1 MIKKQSVL
9 SCKNLSKS
17 FNSTLAVNNVSLD
30 LFEGETLGVLGSS
43 GCGKTTLLR
52 LIAGLETPDQGE
64 IKISNSIVQNSQ
76 THIPTHKRNLGMV
89 FQDYALFPHM
99 TVKQNILFGHKSSNQ
114 T

>member
-1 MIKKQSVL
+1 MIKKQTVI

-17 FNSTLAVNNVSLD
+17 FSSTLAVNNVSLE

-52 LIAGLETPDQGE
+52 LIAGLETPDKGE
-64 IKISNSIVQNSQ
+64 IQISNSIVQNSEI
-76 THIPTHKRNLGMV
+76 HIPTHKRNLGMV

-99 TVKQNILFGHKSSNQ
+99 TVKQNILFGHQ
-114 T
+114 TEN